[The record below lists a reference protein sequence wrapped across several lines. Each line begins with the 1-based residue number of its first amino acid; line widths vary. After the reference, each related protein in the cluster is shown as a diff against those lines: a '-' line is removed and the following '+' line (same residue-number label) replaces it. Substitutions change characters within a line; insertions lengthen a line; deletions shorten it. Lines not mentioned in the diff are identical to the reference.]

1 MLAERGEFMERDIKI
16 SGICVMVGNDE
27 AVKSAV
33 IRRIQNKNMTMPYS
47 ERVWI
52 IENPE
57 NNLHPEMQTSYAETY
72 AKMAEEH
79 GKMLVTTNSFHFLEA
94 FIFFMQQNE
103 VYDTARFYTVQ
114 NGKVLYSSN
123 PQDAYRSLSQP
134 AFDLADMKL
143 ESEMERG

>member
-1 MLAERGEFMERDIKI
+1 MEKDIKI

-33 IRRIQNKNMTMPYS
+33 IRRIQNKNMTMPS
-47 ERVWI
+47 AERVWI
-52 IENPE
+52 VENPE
-57 NNLHPEMQTSYAETY
+57 NNLHPEMQTEYTEMY
-72 AKMAEEH
+72 VEMAEDH

-103 VYDTARFYTVQ
+103 VYDTAGFYTVQ

-123 PQDAYRSLSQP
+123 PHDAYENLSQP
-134 AFDLADMKL
+134 SYDLAEMKI
-143 ESEMERG
+143 EYEMKGGKS